1 MNCPHV
7 FKYLYIRYSYKV
19 RRTFLFL
26 ETQHMNYQESL
37 KMVADHAI
45 RLYMNKADDRLFY
58 HNLGHTTRLLDA
70 VNRIHSQYQLDDKNY
85 FIVCASAWLHDLEII
100 SSGSASSEI
109 KNTSLTENILQNQ
122 GIDKDLIEEIKNCL
136 LATSNGGIPASL
148 NEKIICDANS
158 FYFGSGQFNVHNKLM
173 RKELEAFNHAEFHG
187 NDWRNRTISMLENHH
202 YHTEYCQSMLNKTKD
217 ENLQALI
224 RQQEEKH
231 MPRIPV
237 NESHRHNKTIHETVG
252 HPVKTKHHLRGV
264 ETMFRNSSS
273 NHMRLSV
280 MADNKAFIMISV
292 NSILISV
299 GIGLI
304 IGKFVLINKVFI
316 PTVMLLT
323 INVVT
328 IIYSVLATRP
338 GAMKG
343 TFTREELD
351 NKTVDLLFFGSFY
364 KMPLEEYK
372 SGMMKMMDD
381 SDFLYGTI
389 IKDIYLQARTLGRK
403 FRLLRYSYNI
413 FMYGMACTVIGYIIS
428 FFF

>member
-1 MNCPHV
+1 
-7 FKYLYIRYSYKV
+7 
-19 RRTFLFL
+19 
-26 ETQHMNYQESL
+26 MNYQESL

-187 NDWRNRTISMLENHH
+187 NDWRNRTISILENHH
-202 YHTEYCQSMLNKTKD
+202 YHTEYCQSLLNKTKD

-231 MPRIPV
+231 LPRIPV
-237 NESHRHNKTIHETVG
+237 NESHHHNKTIHETG
-252 HPVKTKHHLRGV
+252 AIPLKP
-264 ETMFRNSSS
+264 
-273 NHMRLSV
+273 
-280 MADNKAFIMISV
+280 
-292 NSILISV
+292 SII
-299 GIGLI
+299 
-304 IGKFVLINKVFI
+304 
-316 PTVMLLT
+316 
-323 INVVT
+323 
-328 IIYSVLATRP
+328 
-338 GAMKG
+338 
-343 TFTREELD
+343 
-351 NKTVDLLFFGSFY
+351 
-364 KMPLEEYK
+364 
-372 SGMMKMMDD
+372 
-381 SDFLYGTI
+381 
-389 IKDIYLQARTLGRK
+389 
-403 FRLLRYSYNI
+403 
-413 FMYGMACTVIGYIIS
+413 
-428 FFF
+428 

>member
-1 MNCPHV
+1 
-7 FKYLYIRYSYKV
+7 
-19 RRTFLFL
+19 
-26 ETQHMNYQESL
+26 
-37 KMVADHAI
+37 MVADHAI

-100 SSGSASSEI
+100 SSGSVSSEI

-122 GIDKDLIEEIKNCL
+122 GIDADLIEEIKNCL
-136 LATSNGGIPASL
+136 LATSNVGIPASL

-187 NDWRNRTISMLENHH
+187 NDWRNRTISLLENHQ
-202 YHTEYCQSMLNKTKD
+202 YHTEYCQSMLNKIKY

-237 NESHRHNKTIHETVG
+237 NESHRHNKTIHETAG

-323 INVVT
+323 INVIT

>member
-1 MNCPHV
+1 
-7 FKYLYIRYSYKV
+7 
-19 RRTFLFL
+19 
-26 ETQHMNYQESL
+26 
-37 KMVADHAI
+37 
-45 RLYMNKADDRLFY
+45 
-58 HNLGHTTRLLDA
+58 
-70 VNRIHSQYQLDDKNY
+70 
-85 FIVCASAWLHDLEII
+85 
-100 SSGSASSEI
+100 
-109 KNTSLTENILQNQ
+109 
-122 GIDKDLIEEIKNCL
+122 
-136 LATSNGGIPASL
+136 
-148 NEKIICDANS
+148 
-158 FYFGSGQFNVHNKLM
+158 
-173 RKELEAFNHAEFHG
+173 
-187 NDWRNRTISMLENHH
+187 
-202 YHTEYCQSMLNKTKD
+202 
-217 ENLQALI
+217 
-224 RQQEEKH
+224 
-231 MPRIPV
+231 
-237 NESHRHNKTIHETVG
+237 
-252 HPVKTKHHLRGV
+252 
-264 ETMFRNSSS
+264 
-273 NHMRLSV
+273 

-323 INVVT
+323 INVIT

-413 FMYGMACTVIGYIIS
+413 FMYGMACTVIGYIVS
-428 FFF
+428 FFL

>member
-1 MNCPHV
+1 M
-7 FKYLYIRYSYKV
+7 
-19 RRTFLFL
+19 
-26 ETQHMNYQESL
+26 
-37 KMVADHAI
+37 
-45 RLYMNKADDRLFY
+45 
-58 HNLGHTTRLLDA
+58 
-70 VNRIHSQYQLDDKNY
+70 
-85 FIVCASAWLHDLEII
+85 HDLEII

-136 LATSNGGIPASL
+136 LATSIEGRPASL

-187 NDWRNRTISMLENHH
+187 NDWRNRAISMLENHH
-202 YHTEYCQSMLNKTKD
+202 YHTEYCQSLLNKTKD

-231 MPRIPV
+231 LPRIPV
-237 NESHRHNKTIHETVG
+237 NENHHHNKTIHETVG

-316 PTVMLLT
+316 PTIMLLT

-428 FFF
+428 FFL